1 MSGFEP
7 SDSIRN
13 DLMSQAQRRLALADS
28 KIAVI
33 ETVRETARS
42 ICKSDGITF
51 VLRDG
56 EMCHY
61 VEEDAIGP
69 LWKGQRFPL
78 SACISGWSMLHGQ
91 TAVIEDVFADPRIPH
106 DVYRRTFV
114 KSMIMTPVGEGR
126 VAAMGAYWKD
136 RRQFSEL
143 EIITVKNFSG
153 IVGRALSD
161 ILDR

>member
-1 MSGFEP
+1 MSGFEQ
-7 SDSIRN
+7 SYSIRS
-13 DLMSQAQRRLALADS
+13 DLIADAERRLALAQS
-28 KIAVI
+28 HAAVI
-33 ETVRETARS
+33 ETVRETARGV
-42 ICKSDGITF
+42 CKCDGISL

-78 SACISGWSMLHGQ
+78 SACISGWSMLSGE
-91 TAVIEDVFADPRIPH
+91 TAVIEDVFEDPRIPY
-106 DVYRRTFV
+106 DAYLPTFV
-114 KSMIMTPVGEGR
+114 KSLIMTPVGEGR

-143 EIITVKNFSG
+143 EIITVKNFSV